1 MVCVPP
7 ERLALMKKEMPVV
20 SLLYLYNVSLKRKT
34 GDRSV
39 YAMTYRF
46 VVSLV
51 DMYISKISDL

>member
-1 MVCVPP
+1 
-7 ERLALMKKEMPVV
+7 MKKEMPVV